1 MILLQNTTDALR
13 VVTSQ
18 AIPIDVSAFFAEI
31 TSSTNAVD
39 DQRQLT
45 AITTATTTV
54 VLSSPS
60 AGVRRILRALAVH
73 NKHATTTQQI
83 TVQIFDGTTAFDL
96 LDIALPPG
104 STLFYHGANEWSV
117 KDDRGRVLE
126 KTDTT
131 QQAAVNALNLVVL
144 GSDQTNNNA
153 TANTIQDVTGLSFP
167 VTAGELYWFRFTIQY
182 TAAATTTGS
191 RWSINGPAAPTEL
204 RYKSEY
210 ALTTTSNTVNEGV
223 SAYDSPAASN
233 ASSAATASNVAV
245 VEGFVRPSANGTV
258 VARFASEIANSAI
271 VAKAGSICQWVRCL

>member
-1 MILLQNTTDALR
+1 
-13 VVTSQ
+13 
-18 AIPIDVSAFFAEI
+18 
-31 TSSTNAVD
+31 
-39 DQRQLT
+39 
-45 AITTATTTV
+45 
-54 VLSSPS
+54 
-60 AGVRRILRALAVH
+60 
-73 NKHATTTQQI
+73 
-83 TVQIFDGTTAFDL
+83 
-96 LDIALPPG
+96 
-104 STLFYHGANEWSV
+104 V